1 MEGWQETES
10 AISSRSKHQS
20 FVGVLRE
27 PLLIVGITLLR
38 ACGGAKDGAVGKSQ
52 SSGCL

>member
-38 ACGGAKDGAVGKSQ
+38 ACGGAKDGAVGKGQ